1 MTAAPS
7 LRQLLD
13 RVASGEVSAADA
25 EALLLART
33 AMDLGD
39 AVVDTEREA
48 RRGRAETIFGQGK
61 SLDQIRRIAQA
72 LADAGQNVLATRLST
87 EAMEALRGATMAGVP
102 WQVNVVA
109 RTAFLP
115 LKPVGMR
122 RGTVAVVSAGT
133 TDLPVA
139 EEACV
144 TLAAFGSPVDRITDV
159 GVAGLHRLLRVRPR
173 LEAARVV
180 VVVAGM
186 EGALP
191 SVVAGLVK
199 APLVAVPTS
208 VGYGA
213 SFGGMS
219 ALLTMLTACAPG
231 IGVVNIDNGF
241 GAGYLADV
249 INALGDNAP
258 GGTG

>member
-1 MTAAPS
+1 M
-7 LRQLLD
+7 Q
-13 RVASGEVSAADA
+13 
-25 EALLLART
+25 RT
-33 AMDLGD
+33 ALDLGD
-39 AVVDTEREA
+39 AVVDTQREA

-61 SLDQIRRIAQA
+61 TLDQIRRIA
-72 LADAGQNVLATRLST
+72 LAMAEAGQNVLATRLAPDVMT
-87 EAMEALRGATMAGVP
+87 ALRGEECAGHR
-102 WQVNVVA
+102 WQVNDVA
-109 RTAFLP
+109 RTAFLA
-115 LKPVGMR
+115 LKSIPQR
-122 RGTVAVVSAGT
+122 SGTVAVVSAGT

-159 GVAGLHRLLRVRPR
+159 GVAGLHRLLRVQPR
-173 LEAARVV
+173 LDAARVI

-199 APLVAVPTS
+199 APLIAVPTS

-213 SFGGMS
+213 NFGGMS
-219 ALLTMLTACAPG
+219 ALLGMLTACAPG

-249 INALGDNAP
+249 INELGDSAP
-258 GGTG
+258 GGTP